1 MAQLTL
7 SQRSEL
13 QNNNRFRQRL
23 AAAATKTAKFWVDF
37 SVDQFSAYNVA
48 NQKRKEFARKILSN
62 GLTTINSYAGT
73 FLSTYNEDI
82 ADANILENDQVAF
95 NAETNQLTDAQLT
108 DSSASSYTFDNAAGI
123 ETGDT
128 TKQINL

>member
-13 QNNNRFRQRL
+13 QNNARFQQRM
-23 AAAATKTAKFWVDF
+23 ASAATKTAKFWIDFTVDEF
-37 SVDQFSAYNVA
+37 SEYNVA
-48 NQKRKEFARKILSN
+48 VQKRKAFAKRVLGAGVPGIS
-62 GLTTINSYAGT
+62 SYAGA
-73 FLSTYNEDI
+73 FLSAYNEDI
-82 ADANILENDQVAF
+82 SGAGILEDDQLSF
-95 NAETNQLTDAQLT
+95 NAQTNQLSDTQLT
-108 DSSASSYTFDNAAGI
+108 DSSASSYTFDNGAGV